1 MSNFVYTAGLRNVGS
16 YQVSGTPWVTGSG
29 GATAFTGAEVHRFS
43 FPKVTKSF
51 TVINTGTQDIYLTFT
66 TTRTFAAGAAGD
78 GLSGEQTYVASDD
91 QYDKFHYI
99 TIPAEN
105 GSVTMNMKCK
115 EIYLANPHSSNTT
128 GYEIFAELTQI
139 PTGSMFTLTGA
150 GIDG

>member
-1 MSNFVYTAGLRNVGS
+1 MANFTYTTGLRNVGS
-16 YQVSGTPWVTGSG
+16 YQVSGTPWVTGSAN
-29 GATAFTGAEVHRFS
+29 ATDFAGDTVHRFS

-51 TVINTGTQDIYLTFT
+51 TVINTGTVDIYLTFVSGK
-66 TTRTFAAGAAGD
+66 TFSADGKAGAHD
-78 GLSGEQTYVASDD
+78 YLSTLAEYAK
-91 QYDKFHYI
+91 YHFI

-115 EIYLANPHSSNTT
+115 EIYLANPDQSSGTT
-128 GYEIFAELTQI
+128 GYQIFAELTQI